1 MEFRFPGNIK
11 DVSVKFKTDKDEVD
25 PVAVLRIVIEADENQ
40 LTRADIPIGEQ
51 AAPYAASQIVALAK
65 KTVHVQLATPQ
76 IELGLTPQ
84 EPVAAEVTA

>member
-65 KTVHVQLATPQ
+65 KAVHVQLATPQ
-76 IELGLTPQ
+76 IELGLEQ
-84 EPVAAEVTA
+84 EPAAAKVPA